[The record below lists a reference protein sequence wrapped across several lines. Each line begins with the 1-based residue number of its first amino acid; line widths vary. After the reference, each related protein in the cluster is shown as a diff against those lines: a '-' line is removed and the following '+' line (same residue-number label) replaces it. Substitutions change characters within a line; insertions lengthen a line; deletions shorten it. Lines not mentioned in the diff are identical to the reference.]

1 MSAQSRDRWGVAIIR
16 IVVGVIMVA
25 HGFQKVFVFGM
36 AGVTGFMAQA
46 GLPWPMASAV
56 AATSAELL
64 GGLALIL
71 GLYTRRA
78 AIPVAFTMLV
88 AMMSVHLA
96 NGFFLPDGIE
106 YTLTL
111 FVTATGVALAGPGAL
126 AVDNWRTSDRRA
138 PNHQQS
144 GSERAA

>member
-1 MSAQSRDRWGVAIIR
+1 
-16 IVVGVIMVA
+16 
-25 HGFQKVFVFGM
+25 
-36 AGVTGFMAQA
+36 
-46 GLPWPMASAV
+46 MASAV

-71 GLYTRRA
+71 GLFTRLA

-96 NGFFLPDGIE
+96 NGFFLPDSIE

-111 FVTATGVALAGPGAL
+111 FVTAAGVARAGPGAL
-126 AVDNWRTSDRRA
+126 AVDNWRTSDPMA
-138 PNHQQS
+138 PNHQRG